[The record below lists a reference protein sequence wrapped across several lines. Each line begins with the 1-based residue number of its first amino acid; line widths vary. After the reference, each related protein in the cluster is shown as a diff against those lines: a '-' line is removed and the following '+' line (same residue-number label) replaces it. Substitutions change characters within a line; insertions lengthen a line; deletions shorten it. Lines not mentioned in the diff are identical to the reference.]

1 MKTIL
6 AFAAFAFATAPWHQA
21 SACDY
26 HPVNA
31 STQNSTVVACAG
43 DTCKAEPQA
52 SQQKQQSE

>member
-1 MKTIL
+1 V
-6 AFAAFAFATAPWHQA
+6 FAAFALAAALSHQA

-31 STQNSTVVACAG
+31 SAQNSTVVACAG

-52 SQQKQQSE
+52 SEKQQSE

>member
-1 MKTIL
+1 MKTTL
-6 AFAAFAFATAPWHQA
+6 AFAAFALAAALSHQA

-31 STQNSTVVACAG
+31 SAQNSTVVACAG

-52 SQQKQQSE
+52 SEKQQSE